1 MSFEGIQPTHL
12 VSFVHVGYLIQQ
24 KLWRLQEAQGK
35 LSLKSFMTLKPSWP
49 AKPPAKS
56 PESQES
62 MISPLHS
69 SPSPPPSPE
78 LPSRIRQLQAA
89 TKAKHILKLPVLRPG
104 VKITYEEACCEPMDI
119 ENYYAVENVSLCS
132 SYIHRQCVHIHLSKL
147 QLK

>member
-1 MSFEGIQPTHL
+1 MYCRILNVAETLKASRNSREKF
-12 VSFVHVGYLIQQ
+12 
-24 KLWRLQEAQGK
+24 
-35 LSLKSFMTLKPSWP
+35 SLKSFMTLKPSWP
-49 AKPPAKS
+49 PKPPAKS